1 MCELLGL
8 AFNES
13 VSPGLSF
20 RGFRRRAA
28 RNPHGWG
35 LAAIGPR
42 RATITKEPLNA
53 ERSKASAA
61 IAAGTVLT
69 APVFIG
75 HVRDASCGGIAL
87 ENTHPFT
94 RRIDGRD
101 FIFAHNGTLDTRR
114 FRTRTPG
121 PFAVEGE
128 TDSEAA
134 MCGLLNWMRHDGVSF
149 DDHARIEEFL
159 AAMNVAGDLNLLFS
173 DGRHLFCY
181 HDQHGYNGLCWTH
194 RQPPFR
200 RVSLRDEDWEAD
212 LGDVKRPA
220 QEGYVIASRQ
230 LTDGEEWTACRP
242 GRLMVFRGGAVVY
255 GG

>member
-8 AFNES
+8 AFNEA

-42 RATITKEPLNA
+42 LARITKEPLNA
-53 ERSKASAA
+53 ERSAASAA
-61 IAAGTVLT
+61 LATGLGLV

-101 FIFAHNGTLDTRR
+101 FVFAHNGTLDTRR

-121 PFAVEGE
+121 PFGVEGD

-134 MCGLLNWMRHDGVSF
+134 MCALLNWMGHDGVSF
-149 DDHARIEEFL
+149 DDHALIEEFL
-159 AAMNVAGDLNLLFS
+159 RAMNLAGDLNLLFS
-173 DGRHLFCY
+173 DGRQLFCY
-181 HDQHGYNGLCWTH
+181 PDRHAYNGLCWTH
-194 RQPPFR
+194 RRPPFGR
-200 RVSLRDEDWEAD
+200 ISLRDEDWEAD
-212 LGDVKRPA
+212 LGADKRLT
-220 QEGYVIASRQ
+220 QQGYVIASRR
-230 LTDGEEWTACRP
+230 LTDGEDWHDCRP
-242 GRLMVFRGGAVVY
+242 GGLMVFRAGVLVY